1 MGCVTIWPTTVPKTE
16 SSRREVET
24 LSLPVGERLNPANQ
38 GQEIVDV
45 VDRSGLVVSASCM
58 TMREIHT
65 PSMMQDS
72 CMYHSNLDKLLSVGR
87 MRRKIQ
93 IKQKTKKILC

>member
-1 MGCVTIWPTTVPKTE
+1 MGCVAIWPVTVPKTKF
-16 SSRREVET
+16 SRRGVEM
-24 LSLPVGERLNPANQ
+24 LSLPMGERLNPANQ

-45 VDRSGLVVSASCM
+45 VDRSGLVVSASCI

-65 PSMMQDS
+65 PLMMQDN
-72 CMYHSNLDKLLSVGR
+72 CMYHSNLDKLLSRER

-93 IKQKTKKILC
+93 IK